1 MREAVLLNTLSF
13 QVPLTGDGWDSR
25 DAGCARLSSS
35 GFLAL
40 TKQLQKGFQIVAAA
54 VWRNWRGNFH
64 TELKSTLKV
73 LFPPQQSCC
82 SSCLALWVLSGNQAA
97 RLISALIILAF

>member
-1 MREAVLLNTLSF
+1 MREAVLLNTFSF

-40 TKQLQKGFQIVAAA
+40 TKQLQKGFRKASRSLQLLCGVTGGVTSI
-54 VWRNWRGNFH
+54 
-64 TELKSTLKV
+64 
-73 LFPPQQSCC
+73 QS
-82 SSCLALWVLSGNQAA
+82 LRAP
-97 RLISALIILAF
+97 